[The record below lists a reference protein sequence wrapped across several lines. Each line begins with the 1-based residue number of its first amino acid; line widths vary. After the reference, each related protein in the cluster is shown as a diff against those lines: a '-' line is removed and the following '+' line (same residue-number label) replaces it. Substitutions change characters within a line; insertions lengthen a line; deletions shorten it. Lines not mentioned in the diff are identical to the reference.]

1 MPQRAVLARHAGTL
15 GLVTAVLLMSASC
28 DDPATPPPGA
38 GDPENISRVTITLTP
53 VGGGAPVVSFIVD
66 ADGTTLPDPPDPPS
80 ASLTLAKGVTYNG
93 TITLLNDIDPDNV
106 IQINDEVEEEADF
119 HRFFFTITADTT
131 GADSIGLPPFD
142 ASRDI
147 TIPVSSLNTDN
158 QSPPQPLG
166 TTFQVV
172 VGGAAPTGTTTLNI
186 QLHHF
191 EADKG
196 DGLGT
201 VFDTD
206 LNVNFPVSVQ

>member
-1 MPQRAVLARHAGTL
+1 MIRLSVLRRPATALALGGGLVAVL
-15 GLVTAVLLMSASC
+15 SC

-38 GDPENISRVTITLTP
+38 GDPENISRVTVTLTP
-53 VGGGAPVVSFIVD
+53 VGGGAPVVSFILD
-66 ADGTTLPDPPDPPS
+66 PDGTTLPQPPQAPS
-80 ASLTLAKGVTYNG
+80 ATLTLTQGVTYNG
-93 TITLLNDIDPDNV
+93 TITLLNDIDPNNV
-106 IQINDEVEEEADF
+106 VQINDEVEEEADF

-131 GADSIGLPPFD
+131 TADAIGLPTFD
-142 ASRDI
+142 ASRGI
-147 TIPVSSLNTDN
+147 TIPIAGQNTDT

-172 VGGAAPTGTTTLNI
+172 VDAAAPTGFTTLNI

-191 EADKG
+191 EANKG

-206 LNVNFPVSVQ
+206 LSVNFPVAVQ